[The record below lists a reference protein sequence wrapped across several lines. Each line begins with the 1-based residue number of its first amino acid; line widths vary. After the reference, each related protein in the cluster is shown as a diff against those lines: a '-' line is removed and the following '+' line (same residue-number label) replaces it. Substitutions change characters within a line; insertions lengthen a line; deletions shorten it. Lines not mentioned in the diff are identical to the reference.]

1 MDRETPRSVMFDDLR
16 KFGGITNRDTA
27 WMLLRS
33 TPPWP
38 VAKHR
43 ATAWTNAPSYRAR
56 LFTPPSSALTW
67 AFPVFQTIMAVTGI
81 FAEFML

>member
-33 TPPWP
+33 TPMAGGKAPRDR
-38 VAKHR
+38 VDERTFLSREVVH
-43 ATAWTNAPSYRAR
+43 APSSVRA
-56 LFTPPSSALTW
+56 PSCLPILPRRPKTSPLA
-67 AFPVFQTIMAVTGI
+67 
-81 FAEFML
+81 

>member
-33 TPPWP
+33 TPM
-38 VAKHR
+38 AGGKHH
-43 ATAWTNAPSYRAR
+43 ATVWTSERSYRAR
-56 LFTPPSSALTW
+56 LFTPPSSVRAPSCLPILPRRPKTS
-67 AFPVFQTIMAVTGI
+67 PLV
-81 FAEFML
+81 